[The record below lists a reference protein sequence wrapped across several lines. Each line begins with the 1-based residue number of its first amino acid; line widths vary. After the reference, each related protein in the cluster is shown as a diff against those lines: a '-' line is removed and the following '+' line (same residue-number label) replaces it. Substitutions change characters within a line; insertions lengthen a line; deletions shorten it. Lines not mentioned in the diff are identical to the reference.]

1 MQLKI
6 DRQLSQGSTHQLD
19 IEELPE
25 EAASEEE
32 EAVAVDGEA
41 AGPAAVFVV
50 ASFFD
55 EVAVASPDGGFS
67 LSE

>member
-1 MQLKI
+1 LTVNP
-6 DRQLSQGSTHQLD
+6 QGSTHQLD
-19 IEELPE
+19 VEELPE
-25 EAASEEE
+25 EAVPEEE

-41 AGPAAVFVV
+41 AWPAAVFVV

-55 EVAVASPDGGFS
+55 EVDASAASPDGGFS